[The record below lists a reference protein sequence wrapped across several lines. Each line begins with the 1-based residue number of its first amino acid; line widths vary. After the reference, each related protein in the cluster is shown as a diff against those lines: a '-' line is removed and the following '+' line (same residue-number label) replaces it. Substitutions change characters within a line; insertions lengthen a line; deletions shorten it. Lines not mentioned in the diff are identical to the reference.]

1 MVGPQM
7 WSRTIVYMTA
17 DPIVEA
23 ARRAILELKAA
34 EHDAQEFQFDS
45 VMEHVEKAIAELNSG
60 LPDAN
65 LVASDG
71 KHNVV

>member
-23 ARRAILELKAA
+23 ARRAIVELKAA
-34 EHDAQEFQFDS
+34 EHDAQEFQFAS
-45 VMEHVEKAIAELNSG
+45 VMEHVERAIIELNSG

-65 LVASDG
+65 LVASDER
-71 KHNVV
+71 KNVV